1 LIWISGQTMIAG
13 QADMMIHEEFV
24 SGEPAPS
31 FGLYQELNVF
41 GTPTGKV
48 LVMVQE
54 ETFPTAP
61 RGFKWRA
68 LTELSVSELRAKAT
82 QYRAMAGTATT
93 EAVMTA
99 LLRLA
104 ERFDALADQRDV
116 DRAGRGQ

>member
-1 LIWISGQTMIAG
+1 MVH
-13 QADMMIHEEFV
+13 DEFV
-24 SGEPAPS
+24 PGEPAPS

-48 LVMVQE
+48 IVMVQE

-82 QYRAMAGTATT
+82 QYRAMWPGTATT

-99 LLRLA
+99 LLQLA
-104 ERFDALADQRDV
+104 GRFDALANQREW
-116 DRAGRGQ
+116 RPT

>member
-1 LIWISGQTMIAG
+1 MLEE
-13 QADMMIHEEFV
+13 QADIMVHDEFV
-24 SGEPAPS
+24 PGEQAPS
-31 FGLYQELNVF
+31 FGLYQELDVY
-41 GTPTGKV
+41 GTPTGRV
-48 LVMVQE
+48 VAMVQE
-54 ETFPTAP
+54 ETFPAAP

-104 ERFDALADQRDV
+104 ERFDALADQRE
-116 DRAGRGQ
+116 